1 MKKKAELVEEV
12 KEAEKLAQHW
22 KRKADKY
29 LDKLQGVEN
38 SFQNIRKMA
47 DDSEKEIAELLEQI
61 AKVKQENESLRD
73 TIYGKK
79 FVAEDVVELLDDLSL
94 SDFTFFLS
102 HFLRNICFSLQLK
115 EDNEENDK
123 RNVILHLDERHD
135 QPIAYGGQVY
145 LHLVPFDHADC
156 RVKFR
161 RDLTMYDME
170 KQDEVE

>member
-1 MKKKAELVEEV
+1 MKKKAELIEDVE
-12 KEAEKLAQHW
+12 KAEKLAQHW

-29 LDKLQGVEN
+29 LNKLEGVES
-38 SFQNIRKMA
+38 SFQNTRKMA
-47 DDSEKEIAELLEQI
+47 DESEKEIAELLEKI
-61 AKVKQENESLRD
+61 SKVERHNESLYKSIDR
-73 TIYGKK
+73 KK
-79 FVAEDVVELLDDLSL
+79 FLAEDVVELIDDLSL

-115 EDNEENDK
+115 EDNEENDT

-135 QPIAYGGQVY
+135 QPIAYGGDVY
-145 LHLVPFDHADC
+145 LHLVPNDHADC

-170 KQDEVE
+170 KDNGVE

>member
-1 MKKKAELVEEV
+1 MKKKAELIEDVEN
-12 KEAEKLAQHW
+12 AEKLAQHW

-29 LDKLQGVEN
+29 LNKLEGVEK
-38 SFQNIRKMA
+38 SRIFLKKKA
-47 DDSEKEIAELLEQI
+47 DGFEKEIAELFEKIEKVEQ
-61 AKVKQENESLRD
+61 QNEQLRNNL
-73 TIYGKK
+73 YQKK

-145 LHLVPFDHADC
+145 LHLVPNDHPTC
-156 RVKFR
+156 RVKFSR
-161 RDLTMYDME
+161 FVWLDDME
-170 KQDEVE
+170 KKDEVE

>member
-1 MKKKAELVEEV
+1 MKKKAELIEDVE
-12 KEAEKLAQHW
+12 KAEKLAEHW

-170 KQDEVE
+170 KKDEVE

>member
-1 MKKKAELVEEV
+1 MKTV

-29 LDKLQGVEN
+29 LNKLQAVEN
-38 SFQNIRKMA
+38 SRIFLKKMA
-47 DDSEKEIAELLEQI
+47 DDSEKEIAELFEQI
-61 AKVKQENESLRD
+61 AEVEQQNESLRN

-115 EDNEENDK
+115 EDNEENDT

-161 RDLTMYDME
+161 RVLTMDDME

>member
-1 MKKKAELVEEV
+1 MKKKAELVEDVE
-12 KEAEKLAQHW
+12 KAEKLAQHW

-61 AKVKQENESLRD
+61 AKVEQQNESLRN

-161 RDLTMYDME
+161 RDLTMHDME
-170 KQDEVE
+170 KQNEVE

>member
-1 MKKKAELVEEV
+1 MKKKAELIEDVE
-12 KEAEKLAQHW
+12 KAEKLAQHW

-29 LDKLQGVEN
+29 LDKLEGVEN
-38 SFQNIRKMA
+38 SFQNIRSMA

-94 SDFTFFLS
+94 SDFTFFFS

-123 RNVILHLDERHD
+123 RNVILHLDERYD
-135 QPIAYGGQVY
+135 QPIAYGGEVY
-145 LHLVPFDHADC
+145 LHLVPNDHPDC

-170 KQDEVE
+170 KKDEVE

>member
-1 MKKKAELVEEV
+1 MKKKAELIEDVE
-12 KEAEKLAQHW
+12 KAEKLAQHW

-29 LDKLQGVEN
+29 LNKLEGVEK
-38 SFQNIRKMA
+38 SRIFLKKKA
-47 DDSEKEIAELLEQI
+47 DGFEKEIAELFEKIEKVEQ
-61 AKVKQENESLRD
+61 QNEQLRSNL
-73 TIYGKK
+73 YQKK

-145 LHLVPFDHADC
+145 LHLIPFDHADC

-170 KQDEVE
+170 KKDEVE

>member
-1 MKKKAELVEEV
+1 MKKKAELIEDVE
-12 KEAEKLAQHW
+12 KAEKLTQHW

-145 LHLVPFDHADC
+145 LHLVPNDHPDC

-170 KQDEVE
+170 KNNEVE

>member
-1 MKKKAELVEEV
+1 MKKKAELIEDVE
-12 KEAEKLAQHW
+12 KAEKLAQHW

-29 LDKLQGVEN
+29 LDKLEGVEN

-102 HFLRNICFSLQLK
+102 HFLSNICFSLQLK

-135 QPIAYGGQVY
+135 QPISYGGQVY

-170 KQDEVE
+170 KKDEVE

>member
-1 MKKKAELVEEV
+1 MKKKAELVEDVE
-12 KEAEKLAQHW
+12 KAEKLAQHW

-61 AKVKQENESLRD
+61 AKVKQENESLRN

-145 LHLVPFDHADC
+145 LHLVPNDHPDC

-170 KQDEVE
+170 KNNEVE

>member
-1 MKKKAELVEEV
+1 MKKKAELIKDVE
-12 KEAEKLAQHW
+12 KAEKQAQHW

-29 LDKLQGVEN
+29 LNKLEGVEK
-38 SFQNIRKMA
+38 SRIFLKKKA
-47 DDSEKEIAELLEQI
+47 DGFEKEIAELFEKIEKVEQ
-61 AKVKQENESLRD
+61 QNEQLRNNL
-73 TIYGKK
+73 YQKK

-170 KQDEVE
+170 KKDEVE

>member
-1 MKKKAELVEEV
+1 MKKKAELIEDVE
-12 KEAEKLAQHW
+12 KAEKLAQHW

-29 LDKLQGVEN
+29 LDKLQGVEK
-38 SFQNIRKMA
+38 SRIFLEKKA
-47 DDSEKEIAELLEQI
+47 DESEKELAELLERI
-61 AKVKQENESLRD
+61 SKVEQQNESLRN
-73 TIYGKK
+73 TIYSKK

-102 HFLRNICFSLQLK
+102 HFLSNICFSLQLK

-170 KQDEVE
+170 KKDEVE

>member
-1 MKKKAELVEEV
+1 MKKKAELIEDVE
-12 KEAEKLAQHW
+12 KAEKLAEHW

-61 AKVKQENESLRD
+61 AKVKQENESLRN

-94 SDFTFFLS
+94 SDFTFFFS

-123 RNVILHLDERHD
+123 RNVILHLDERYD
-135 QPIAYGGQVY
+135 QPISYGGQVY

-170 KQDEVE
+170 KKDEVE

>member
-1 MKKKAELVEEV
+1 MKKKAELIEDVE
-12 KEAEKLAQHW
+12 KAEKLAQHW

-29 LDKLQGVEN
+29 LNKLEGVEK
-38 SFQNIRKMA
+38 SRIFLKKKA
-47 DDSEKEIAELLEQI
+47 DGFEKEIAELLEEI
-61 AKVKQENESLRD
+61 AKVKQQNESLRN

-170 KQDEVE
+170 KKDEVE

>member
-1 MKKKAELVEEV
+1 MKKKAELIEDVE
-12 KEAEKLAQHW
+12 KAEKLAQHW

-29 LDKLQGVEN
+29 LDKLEGVEN
-38 SFQNIRKMA
+38 SFQNIRSMA

-123 RNVILHLDERHD
+123 RNVILHLDERYD
-135 QPIAYGGQVY
+135 QPIAYGGEVY

-170 KQDEVE
+170 KKDEVE

>member
-1 MKKKAELVEEV
+1 MKKKAELIEDVE
-12 KEAEKLAQHW
+12 KAEKLAQHW

-29 LDKLQGVEN
+29 LKKLEGVEK
-38 SFQNIRKMA
+38 SRIFLKKKA
-47 DDSEKEIAELLEQI
+47 DGFEKEIAELLERI
-61 AKVKQENESLRD
+61 SKVERHNESLYKSIDR
-73 TIYGKK
+73 KK
-79 FVAEDVVELLDDLSL
+79 FLAEDVVELIDDLSL

-115 EDNEENDK
+115 EDNEENDT

-145 LHLVPFDHADC
+145 LHLVPNDHADC

-170 KQDEVE
+170 KKDEVE

>member
-1 MKKKAELVEEV
+1 MKKKAELIEDVE
-12 KEAEKLAQHW
+12 KAEKLAQHW

-29 LDKLQGVEN
+29 LNKLEGVEK
-38 SFQNIRKMA
+38 SRIFLKKKA
-47 DDSEKEIAELLEQI
+47 DGFEKEIAELFEQI
-61 AKVKQENESLRD
+61 AKVEQQNESLRN

-170 KQDEVE
+170 KKDEVE

>member
-1 MKKKAELVEEV
+1 MKTL
-12 KEAEKLAQHW
+12 
-22 KRKADKY
+22 KRLKSR
-29 LDKLQGVEN
+29 LNTGNGRQT
-38 SFQNIRKMA
+38 NISTSYKRRNN
-47 DDSEKEIAELLEQI
+47 LYQ
-61 AKVKQENESLRD
+61 
-73 TIYGKK
+73 KK

-170 KQDEVE
+170 KKDEVE

>member
-1 MKKKAELVEEV
+1 MKKKAELIEDVE
-12 KEAEKLAQHW
+12 KAEKLAQHW
-22 KRKADKY
+22 KLRADKF
-29 LDKLQGVEN
+29 LDKLQAVEN
-38 SFQNIRKMA
+38 SFQNTRKMA
-47 DDSEKEIAELLEQI
+47 DESEKEIAELLERISNVEQ
-61 AKVKQENESLRD
+61 QNEHLRNNL
-73 TIYGKK
+73 YQKK

-102 HFLRNICFSLQLK
+102 HFLPNICFSLQLK
-115 EDNEENDK
+115 EDNEENDT

-145 LHLVPFDHADC
+145 LHLVPNDHADC

-170 KQDEVE
+170 KKDEVE

>member
-1 MKKKAELVEEV
+1 MKKKAELIEDVEN
-12 KEAEKLAQHW
+12 AEKLAQHW

-29 LDKLQGVEN
+29 LNKLEGVEK
-38 SFQNIRKMA
+38 SRIFLKKKA
-47 DDSEKEIAELLEQI
+47 DGFEKEIAELFEKIEKVEQ
-61 AKVKQENESLRD
+61 QNEQLRNNL
-73 TIYGKK
+73 YQKK

-115 EDNEENDK
+115 EDNEENDT

-145 LHLVPFDHADC
+145 LHLIPCDHADC

-170 KQDEVE
+170 KKDEVE